1 MRKRDRLPEGVMFF
15 SFVLAGLTGVLFR
28 LGMTVP
34 LPEWLS
40 LQNIRHAHSH
50 LMFFGWAAPLP
61 LWLMGRKFGRETAG
75 RPAALR
81 WMRGAVAG
89 GLAAGLLSWPFF
101 LVWGYRPV
109 PVGGG
114 LPLSVI
120 LSGLVMVSWY
130 VYMAAYIK
138 LRKSLRSDFAT
149 ACFEAALLMLFVCS
163 LGAWGVAA
171 VQAAGAA
178 SPLPGKALTHFFLAA
193 FTEGWVVL
201 SVTAILADAV
211 DMRERDFRYSLALPV
226 GMIVLGAPL
235 TFAYGITEELLSPL
249 TLLVARA
256 GGVLSGLGVLALGWS
271 LWKHASGPRGGS
283 LLRWPL
289 GLLMAKG
296 LMQAAA
302 SLMPSSFLFSSHSL
316 RIFYLHVLLLGGFTL
331 GGLAWMHLRG
341 KARPSPYHAMVFSV
355 GAVLASLLLL
365 TPLLPPAWGGIW
377 IYPVLAGAAA
387 LPVLAMGAEWR
398 ELAGAANRNLR
409 NREQT
414 GD

>member
-1 MRKRDRLPEGVMFF
+1 MWKTDRLSEGVIFF

-28 LGMTVP
+28 LGMTLP

-61 LWLMGRKFGRETAG
+61 LLLMGRKFGRETTG

-89 GLAAGLLSWPFF
+89 GLIMGLLSWPFF

-109 PVGGG
+109 PLGGG
-114 LPLSVI
+114 VPLSVI
-120 LSGLVMVSWY
+120 FSGLVMVSWY
-130 VYMAAYIK
+130 VYMAAYLR
-138 LRKSLRSDFAT
+138 LRKSLQGDFAT

-171 VQAAGAA
+171 IQAAGAA

-201 SVTAILADAV
+201 SITAILADAV
-211 DMRERDFRYSLALPV
+211 GMRERDFGFSPALPV

-249 TLLVARA
+249 ILLVARA
-256 GGVLSGLGVLALGWS
+256 GGVLAGIGLLALGWS
-271 LWKHASGPRGGS
+271 LWKHASRQRGGS

-296 LMQAAA
+296 LMQATA
-302 SLMPSSFLFSSHSL
+302 SLVPSAFLFSSHSL

-331 GGLAWMHLRG
+331 GGLAWMHIRG
-341 KARPSPYHAMVFSV
+341 KARVRPYYAMVFSV
-355 GAVLASLLLL
+355 GAVLGSLLLL
-365 TPLLPPAWGGIW
+365 TPLLPPAWGGTW
-377 IYPVLAGAAA
+377 IYPALAAA
-387 LPVLAMGAEWR
+387 ALLPVLAMCVEWR
-398 ELAGAANRNLR
+398 ELAGAGGS
-409 NREQT
+409 RES
-414 GD
+414 